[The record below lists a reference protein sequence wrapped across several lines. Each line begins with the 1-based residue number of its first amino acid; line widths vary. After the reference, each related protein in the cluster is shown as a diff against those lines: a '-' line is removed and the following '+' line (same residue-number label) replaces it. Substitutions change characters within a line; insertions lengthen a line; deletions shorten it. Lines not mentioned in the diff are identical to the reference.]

1 MIDNSPLN
9 DDDPQQMENATASL
23 TREEADELKK
33 KMSVVPSAVVSSVVA
48 IILLACVGFVVYK
61 YLVNSTALQ

>member
-1 MIDNSPLN
+1 MTDNSLFN
-9 DDDPQQMENATASL
+9 DDNPQQMANATASL

-48 IILLACVGFVVYK
+48 IILLVCVGFVVYK
-61 YLVNSTALQ
+61 YLVLSKAL

>member
-1 MIDNSPLN
+1 MA
-9 DDDPQQMENATASL
+9 NATASL

-48 IILLACVGFVVYK
+48 IILLVCVGFVVYK
-61 YLVNSTALQ
+61 YLVLSTEL